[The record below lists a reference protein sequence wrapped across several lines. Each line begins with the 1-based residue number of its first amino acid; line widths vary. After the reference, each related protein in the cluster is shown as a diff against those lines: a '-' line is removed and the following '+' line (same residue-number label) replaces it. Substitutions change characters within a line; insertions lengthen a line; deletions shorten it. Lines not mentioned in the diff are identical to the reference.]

1 LYVFKVPNTTSYLA
15 GDINNDHL
23 LDKNDLT
30 SYINYT
36 RLRKG
41 DADFEG
47 YISKGDIN
55 QNGLIDAYD
64 ISVLA
69 TQLDGGADQQETKEV
84 AGKITLVT
92 IRQSNHTGE
101 TIDVLVKG
109 DSLRSVNALSFAL
122 PYNTADYEF
131 LV

>member
-92 IRQSNHTGE
+92 IRQSNHTGK